1 MRKGV
6 AQTLGFWLMVAQRA
20 WDFVWVKLE
29 MRGIVIATLLAFVVA
44 LFVFLSAQ
52 LDLIPHDTPIVGE
65 VINNSITQSLTA
77 LCAIGIFVLMVVL
90 ALVYVPSRI
99 HEEQNEEIVSLVGA
113 RHRAEQQL
121 KKLDDSRPQIVFH
134 KYREGPQYL
143 KVGAGDTEE
152 TATIHYRLLQIWFR
166 NQADNPTEDAIA
178 RNVSAEIEFWDR
190 EGKEK
195 LFDEVRGQWA
205 ETRAPNWI
213 SPETL
218 GEGNP
223 RIDMEPGYSSY
234 KLMVALKFIDEEECY
249 PYALEHFGGSYA
261 QSLETYG
268 RNPKMA
274 LPKGSFRVR
283 VRLLGINVKEEF
295 KFELTNPGSSG
306 NMELVEVIRM

>member
-1 MRKGV
+1 
-6 AQTLGFWLMVAQRA
+6 MVAHRA

-99 HEEQNEEIVSLVGA
+99 HEEQNEEIVNLVGA
-113 RHRAEQQL
+113 RNQVEQEL
-121 KKLDDSRPQIVFH
+121 KKLRDSRPQIVFH
-134 KYREGPQYL
+134 MSREGPQHL
-143 KVGAGDTEE
+143 PVRVGAEVT
-152 TATIHYRLLQIWFR
+152 TLHYRLLQIWFR
-166 NQADNPTEDAIA
+166 NLPRDTHPTSHAIA
-178 RNVSAEIEFWDR
+178 KSVSAEIAFLDGAGE
-190 EGKEK
+190 EK
-195 LFDEVRGQWA
+195 LFDEIQGQWA
-205 ETRAPNWI
+205 ETEAPTWI
-213 SPETL
+213 SPKKL

-223 RIDMEPGYSSY
+223 RIGMEPGYSSY
-234 KLMVALKFIDEEECY
+234 KLIIALKFIDEEECY

-274 LPKGSFRVR
+274 LPKGSFQVR

-295 KFELTNPGSSG
+295 KFELTNPGISG
-306 NMELVEVIRM
+306 NMELVEVTRM